1 MNIPTLV
8 PIIISALLTLFSV
21 VMAFRAWRWTPLTA
35 YMAMWPLYYLTEF
48 TGFSDSLLTFWGIAT
63 LIALGINYMLP
74 FHVATS
80 RTGMAHMAGGA
91 LAGTFVGLLAT
102 PAAGVICGSA
112 AGAFLGAL
120 AFSRMRAGKTLG
132 FPSRR
137 FFNYITAKGLP
148 LVVEMSAS
156 GLVGIAIY
164 QYFVINN

>member
-1 MNIPTLV
+1 MNIPTLI

-48 TGFSDSLLTFWGIAT
+48 TGFTDSLLTFWGIAT

-74 FHVATS
+74 FSVATS
-80 RTGMAHMAGGA
+80 RTGMAYMAGGA

-102 PAAGVICGSA
+102 PVAGVICGSA
-112 AGAFLGAL
+112 AGGFLGAL
-120 AFSRMRAGKTLG
+120 AFSRMRAGKVLA

-137 FFNYITAKGLP
+137 FFNYIVAKGLP

-164 QYFVINN
+164 QYFLIN